1 MTRLAALPRAMF
13 PARDAPPV
21 EWRVIPGLMPY
32 EAAVAAMENRAEAIA
47 AGEAAEAV
55 FLVEHPPLYTAGTSA
70 ADVSVSNLR
79 FPLYRTGRGGQ
90 ITYHGPGQ
98 RICYVMLDLSR
109 RRPDLRGFV
118 AALEAWAIATLA
130 DFDVH
135 GERRED
141 RVGIWV
147 ARPDK
152 PNGPEGEIAED
163 KIAAIGLRVRR
174 WVAFHGLA
182 LNVAPDL
189 SHFAGIAPCGVT
201 EPHLGV
207 TSLRDLG
214 RSVTMNEVDALL
226 RQKFET
232 IFGAT
237 KPARAHQPA

>member
-1 MTRLAALPRAMF
+1 
-13 PARDAPPV
+13 
-21 EWRVIPGLMPY
+21 MPY
-32 EAAVAAMENRAEAIA
+32 EAAVAAMEARAEAIA

-70 ADVSVSNLR
+70 GHTDPAGLR

-90 ITYHGPGQ
+90 LTYHGPGQ

-109 RRPDLRGFV
+109 RAPDLRGFV
-118 AALEAWAIATLA
+118 AALEAWIVATLA

-135 GERRED
+135 GERREE

-152 PNGPEGEIAED
+152 PRGQAGEPAED
-163 KIAAIGLRVRR
+163 KIAAIGIRVRR
-174 WVAFHGLA
+174 WVSFHGLA

-189 SHFAGIAPCGVT
+189 SHFADIAPCGVT
-201 EPHLGV
+201 ATHFGV
-207 TSLRDLG
+207 TSLHDLG
-214 RSVTMNEVDALL
+214 RSVTMGEVDLVL
-226 RQKFET
+226 RGEFEA

-237 KPARAHQPA
+237 D

>member
-1 MTRLAALPRAMF
+1 MLP
-13 PARDAPPV
+13 PPGAPPV
-21 EWRVIPGLMPY
+21 EWRELRDLMPY
-32 EAAVAAMENRAEAIA
+32 EAAVAAMEARAEAIA

-70 ADVSVSNLR
+70 GHTDPAGLR

-90 ITYHGPGQ
+90 LTYHGPGQ

-109 RRPDLRGFV
+109 RAPDLRGFV
-118 AALEAWAIATLA
+118 AALEAWIVATLA

-135 GERRED
+135 GERREE

-152 PNGPEGEIAED
+152 PRGQAGEPAED
-163 KIAAIGLRVRR
+163 KIAAIGIRVRR
-174 WVAFHGLA
+174 WVSFHGLA

-189 SHFAGIAPCGVT
+189 SHFADIAPCGVT
-201 EPHLGV
+201 ATHFGV
-207 TSLRDLG
+207 TSLHDLG
-214 RSVTMNEVDALL
+214 RSVTMGEVDLVL
-226 RQKFET
+226 RGEFEA

-237 KPARAHQPA
+237 D

>member
-1 MTRLAALPRAMF
+1 ML
-13 PARDAPPV
+13 PARGAPSV
-21 EWRVIPGLMPY
+21 EWCVIAGLQSY
-32 EAAVAAMENRAEAIA
+32 EAAVVAMENRAGAIA

-70 ADVSVSNLR
+70 TDIAASDLR

-98 RICYVMLDLSR
+98 RICYVMLDLNR
-109 RRPDLRGFV
+109 RMPDLRGFV
-118 AALEAWAIATLA
+118 AALEGWIIATLA
-130 DFDVH
+130 DFDVQ
-135 GERRED
+135 GERREE

-152 PNGPEGEIAED
+152 PKGPNGEVAED
-163 KIAAIGLRVRR
+163 KIAAIGIRVRR
-174 WVAFHGLA
+174 WVTFHGLA

-189 SHFAGIAPCGVT
+189 SHFAGITPCGAT
-201 EPHLGV
+201 DPYLGV

-214 RSVTMNEVDALL
+214 HSVTMREVDNKL
-226 RQKFET
+226 RQEFET

-237 KPARAHQPA
+237 TCATAHQPA

>member
-1 MTRLAALPRAMF
+1 MF

-21 EWRVIPGLMPY
+21 EWRVIPGLISY

-47 AGEAAEAV
+47 AGKAAEAV
-55 FLVEHPPLYTAGTSA
+55 FLLEHPPLYTAGTSA
-70 ADVSVSNLR
+70 ADVSVSDLR

-98 RICYVMLDLSR
+98 RVCYVMLDLSR

-118 AALEAWAIATLA
+118 AALEAWLIATLA
-130 DFDVH
+130 DFDVG
-135 GERRED
+135 GERREE

-174 WVAFHGLA
+174 WVTFHGLA

-189 SHFAGIAPCGVT
+189 SHFDGIAPCGVAAL
-201 EPHLGV
+201 HLGT

-214 RSVTMNEVDALL
+214 HSITMSEVDIAL
-226 RQKFET
+226 RRKFET
-232 IFGAT
+232 IFGT
-237 KPARAHQPA
+237 TTRAKDYQPA